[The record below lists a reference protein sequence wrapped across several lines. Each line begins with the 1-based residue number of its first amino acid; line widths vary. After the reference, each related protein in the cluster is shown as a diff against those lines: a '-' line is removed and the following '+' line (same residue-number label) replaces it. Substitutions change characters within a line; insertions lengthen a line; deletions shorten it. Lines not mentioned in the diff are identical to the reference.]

1 MFQKKI
7 VEKYLSKLDK
17 ELLEQKY
24 DLFCSIFKNEKKIE
38 NIRNS
43 KEEQYQEGFI
53 RDLFVFVLGYTI
65 KPEENYNILTEL
77 KNEVANKSNSKKSDG
92 AICEENNENKIRA
105 VIELKGTDTTD
116 LDKVAFQAF
125 SYKNFHNECNY
136 VIVSNFERLR
146 IYVETQIEFE
156 EFILFTLSFER
167 FCILYLLLELNQL
180 KADVPLKL
188 KHETLSEE
196 KQITD
201 NFYADYSTFKR
212 LLFEDLCENNLQSE
226 ECHADSENRH
236 AELVSASGDDGKIN
250 KLLLFKKTQK
260 LLDRILFILFCED
273 RNLLP
278 PNSVLGIIK
287 RWEAARENF
296 LEVPLYNLFK
306 QYFNW
311 IDKGFENPNDK
322 NGSIFAYN
330 GGLFKTDE
338 VLDNIKVGDDVL
350 YIHSKRLADYD
361 FESQISVD
369 ILGRIF
375 ENSLTEIEE
384 VQKEIEA
391 EIPNRVRD
399 DSLPVRDDSHA
410 QSKTTRHAEL
420 DSASKTTNIGKRK
433 KDGVFYTPEYI
444 TKYIVENT
452 IGKLCEEKREE
463 LKINDE
469 EFTPEKSVKTGDDK
483 KTVAA
488 KQKITA
494 ELDKRLETY
503 RAWLLDLKILDPA
516 CGSGAFL
523 NAALQQLKIEHTLID
538 YYWSNIHAGELNFT
552 EIENTILENNL
563 YGVDINEESVEI
575 AKLSLWLHTAKKNRK
590 LTTLNGKI
598 KCGNS
603 LIDDPSVAGE
613 KAFKWEEE
621 FPEVFGGNSR
631 DKGLKSL
638 VQSTLSTVN
647 DIEKGDVIYHV
658 TTATHNS
665 RYSEKALFF
674 NDGAIGKPVNLDFDE
689 EIFVMQTIAKII
701 AENKYKVLA
710 YNFCKD
716 HLHFL
721 VACKKEELPE
731 IMQKIKGITSLERNR
746 KFNPTDRQL
755 WQQKYF
761 EKVVY
766 NDEYLE
772 NTIHYILNNRK
783 KHGLKEFTDDDG
795 GNSRGKGQT
804 DGGNSRDKG
813 LKSLEK
819 GENKHGFDVIIGNP
833 PYVNMVNIL
842 NDNERKFYQEHY
854 KTVKNK
860 SDLYSIF
867 TEKAHLLLKKNGL
880 FGFIF
885 SNSWMGTDSF
895 TAFREFLAKDVTV
908 TGLTELPEKVFKD
921 ATVKT
926 CICFYTNNK
935 PTENNVINI
944 DKCENARFSSK
955 GFVLPYK
962 QILENDKYNFSFEK
976 TIVLNKIKTIPLKD
990 IVSFSLGIKTS
1001 DDKRFIFNE
1010 KKDDDCYLFLRGRNI
1025 QRWGKPTNN
1034 EYLWYRP
1041 DLITQ
1046 KPGGRPRVFENFTVD
1061 KKIVIQDIAQE
1072 IIATIDESKYLC
1084 NDTVN
1089 IIFDINKSFD
1099 IKFLLGILN
1108 SKLINSW
1115 FKKTYPEGLH
1125 IKINQLET
1133 IPIPEIPLEAQQ
1145 PFITLADK
1153 MLALNESFQKKSGN
1167 FIKVVKQTFALE
1179 KISTKLETFY
1189 NLDFDGF
1196 MKELKQK
1203 VTPKTKLEWLE
1214 VFEETKKSLQEIQTQ
1229 IAATDKEINALVYQL
1244 YGLTEEEIKIVE
1256 GR

>member
-1 MFQKKI
+1 MFQKSI
-7 VEKYLSKLDK
+7 IEKYLSKLDAN
-17 ELLEQKY
+17 LLHEKY
-24 DLFCSIFKNEKKIE
+24 ELFCANYKNETKIA
-38 NIRNS
+38 NIRAV

-53 RDLFVFVLGYTI
+53 RDVFCSVLNYTI
-65 KPEENYNILTEL
+65 KPEPDYNILTEL
-77 KNEVANKSNSKKSDG
+77 KNETKNKNNARKSDG
-92 AICEENNENKIRA
+92 AICEENNESRVRA

-116 LDKVAFQAF
+116 LDTVARQAF
-125 SYKNFHNECNY
+125 DYKSHHENCNY
-136 VIVSNFERLR
+136 AIVCNFERLR
-146 IYVETQIEFE
+146 LYVETQIEFI
-156 EFILFTLSFER
+156 EFNLFTLTFED

-180 KADVPLKL
+180 KNDIPLKI

-212 LLFEDLCENNLQSE
+212 LLFEDLCENNPES
-226 ECHADSENRH
+226 D
-236 AELVSASGDDGKIN
+236 

-278 PNSVLGIIK
+278 ANSVLGIIK

-350 YIHSKRLADYD
+350 FIHTKRLADYD

-391 EIPNRVRD
+391 E
-399 DSLPVRDDSHA
+399 
-410 QSKTTRHAEL
+410 KTGE
-420 DSASKTTNIGKRK
+420 KVENNNVGKRK

-494 ELDKRLETY
+494 ELDERLENY
-503 RAWLLDLKILDPA
+503 RKWLLDLKILDPA

-721 VACKKEELPE
+721 VACKKEELPK

-795 GNSRGKGQT
+795 GNSRDKGQI
-804 DGGNSRDKG
+804 DNGKG
-813 LKSLEK
+813 LKSLGK
-819 GENKHGFDVIIGNP
+819 GENKHGFDVVIGNP

-842 NDNERKFYQEHY
+842 NENERKFYQEHY

-944 DKCENARFSSK
+944 EKCENARFSSK

-1061 KKIVIQDIAQE
+1061 KKIVIQDMAVRIN
-1072 IIATIDESKYLC
+1072 ATIDKEKFLC
-1084 NDTVN
+1084 NDKVN
-1089 IIFDINKSFD
+1089 IIYA
-1099 IKFLLGILN
+1099 IKNEYSMEYILSLLN
-1108 SKLINSW
+1108 SKLINKW
-1115 FKKTYPEGLH
+1115 FKKLYSSGLE

-1133 IPIPEIPLEAQQ
+1133 IPIPEISLEAQQ
-1145 PFITLADK
+1145 PFIALADK
-1153 MLALNESFQKKSGN
+1153 MLTLNESLQKKSTN
-1167 FIKVVKQTFALE
+1167 FLKVVKQTFALE

-1203 VTPKTKLEWLE
+1203 LTPKTKLEWLE
-1214 VFEETKKSLQEIQTQ
+1214 VFEETKKSLQEIQSQ
-1229 IAATDKEINALVYQL
+1229 IAATDKEINALVYKL
-1244 YGLTEEEIKIVE
+1244 YDLTEEEIKIVE

>member
-1 MFQKKI
+1 MFQKSI
-7 VEKYLSKLDK
+7 IEKYLSKLDAN
-17 ELLEQKY
+17 LLHEKY
-24 DLFCSIFKNEKKIE
+24 EKYCANYKNETKIA
-38 NIRNS
+38 NIRAV

-53 RDLFVFVLGYTI
+53 RDVFCSVLNYTI
-65 KPEENYNILTEL
+65 KPEPDYNILTEL
-77 KNEVANKSNSKKSDG
+77 KNETKNKNNARKSDG
-92 AICEENNENKIRA
+92 AICEENNESRVRA

-116 LDKVAFQAF
+116 LDTVARQAF
-125 SYKNFHNECNY
+125 DYKSHHENCNY
-136 VIVSNFERLR
+136 AIVCNFERLR
-146 IYVETQIEFE
+146 LYVETQIEFI
-156 EFILFTLSFER
+156 EFNLFTLTFED

-180 KADVPLKL
+180 KNDIPLKL

-212 LLFEDLCENNLQSE
+212 SLFEDMIEKNPQT
-226 ECHADSENRH
+226 DK
-236 AELVSASGDDGKIN
+236 LV
-250 KLLLFKKTQK
+250 LFKKTQK
-260 LLDRILFILFCED
+260 ILDRILFVLFCED
-273 RNLLP
+273 RGLLP
-278 PNSVLGIIK
+278 ANSVMGIIGDYQK
-287 RWEAARENF
+287 LKEMGYGQ
-296 LEVPLYNLFK
+296 PLYSVFK
-306 QYFNW
+306 TYFDR
-311 IDKGFENPNDK
+311 IDKGYKSESDSSK
-322 NGSIFAYN
+322 NIFAYN
-330 GGLFKTDE
+330 GGLFKPDE
-338 VLDNIKVGDDVL
+338 TLDNLTVGDDVL
-350 YIHSKRLADYD
+350 FIHSKRLADYD

-391 EIPNRVRD
+391 EKSGEKVEIN
-399 DSLPVRDDSHA
+399 
-410 QSKTTRHAEL
+410 
-420 DSASKTTNIGKRK
+420 NIGKRK

-452 IGKLCEEKREE
+452 IGKLCEQQRTK
-463 LKINDE
+463 LNISDE
-469 EFTPEKSVKTGDDK
+469 E
-483 KTVAA
+483 VAKA
-488 KQKITA
+488 QTKKQKDTLNA
-494 ELDKRLETY
+494 ALHEYQK
-503 RAWLLDLKILDPA
+503 WLFSLKILDPA

-523 NAALQQLKIEHTLID
+523 TAALTQLKTEHRRVFDFL
-538 YYWSNIHAGELNFT
+538 HAINNDSMMFEEYSDNS
-552 EIENTILENNL
+552 ILENNL

-575 AKLSLWLHTAKKNRK
+575 TKLSLWLHTAQKDRK
-590 LTTLNGKI
+590 LTTLNNKI

-603 LIDDPSVAGE
+603 LIDDSAIAGE
-613 KAFKWEEE
+613 KAFNWEKE

-665 RYSEKALFF
+665 RYSEKDLFF

-721 VACKKEELPE
+721 VACKKEELPK

-795 GNSRGKGQT
+795 GNIRGKGQT
-804 DGGNSRDKG
+804 DNGNG
-813 LKSLEK
+813 LKSLGK
-819 GENKHGFDVIIGNP
+819 GGFDVIIGNP

-842 NDNERKFYQEHY
+842 NEKERKFYQEHY

-944 DKCENARFSSK
+944 EKCENARFSSK

-1061 KKIVIQDIAQE
+1061 KKIVIQDMAVQIN
-1072 IIATIDESKYLC
+1072 ATIDKEKFLC
-1084 NDTVN
+1084 NDKVN
-1089 IIFDINKSFD
+1089 IIYA
-1099 IKFLLGILN
+1099 IKNEYSMEYILSLLN
-1108 SKLINSW
+1108 SKLINKW
-1115 FKKTYPEGLH
+1115 FKKLYSSGLE

-1133 IPIPEIPLEAQQ
+1133 IPIPEISLEAQQ
-1145 PFITLADK
+1145 PFIALADK
-1153 MLALNESFQKKSGN
+1153 MLSLNETLQKKSTN
-1167 FIKVVKQTFALE
+1167 FLKVVKQTFALE

-1214 VFEETKKSLQEIQTQ
+1214 VFEETKKSLQNIQTQ
-1229 IAATDKEINALVYQL
+1229 IAATDKEINALVYKL
-1244 YGLTEEEIKIVE
+1244 YDLTEEEIKIVE
-1256 GR
+1256 ER

>member
-1 MFQKKI
+1 MLKLQIQAEITMFQKSI
-7 VEKYLSKLDK
+7 IEKYLSKLDAN
-17 ELLEQKY
+17 LLHEKY
-24 DLFCSIFKNEKKIE
+24 EKYCANYKNETKIA
-38 NIRNS
+38 NIRAV

-53 RDLFVFVLGYTI
+53 RDVFCSVLNYTI
-65 KPEENYNILTEL
+65 KPEPDYNILTEL
-77 KNEVANKSNSKKSDG
+77 KNETKNKNNARKSDG
-92 AICEENNENKIRA
+92 AICEENNESRVRA

-116 LDKVAFQAF
+116 LDTVARQAF
-125 SYKNFHNECNY
+125 DYKSHHENCNY
-136 VIVSNFERLR
+136 AIVCNFERLR
-146 IYVETQIEFE
+146 LYVETQIEFI
-156 EFILFTLSFER
+156 EFNLFTLTFED

-180 KADVPLKL
+180 KNDIPLKL

-212 LLFEDLCENNLQSE
+212 SLFEDMIEKNPQT
-226 ECHADSENRH
+226 DK
-236 AELVSASGDDGKIN
+236 LV
-250 KLLLFKKTQK
+250 LFKKTQK
-260 LLDRILFILFCED
+260 ILDRILFVLFCED
-273 RNLLP
+273 RGLLP
-278 PNSVLGIIK
+278 ANSVMGIIGDYQK
-287 RWEAARENF
+287 LKEMGYGQ
-296 LEVPLYNLFK
+296 PLYSVFK
-306 QYFNW
+306 TYFDR
-311 IDKGFENPNDK
+311 IDKGYKSESDSTK
-322 NGSIFAYN
+322 NIFAYN
-330 GGLFKTDE
+330 GGLFKPDE
-338 VLDNIKVGDDVL
+338 TLDNLTVGDDVL
-350 YIHSKRLADYD
+350 FIHSKRLADYD

-391 EIPNRVRD
+391 EKSGEKVEIN
-399 DSLPVRDDSHA
+399 
-410 QSKTTRHAEL
+410 
-420 DSASKTTNIGKRK
+420 NIGKRK

-452 IGKLCEEKREE
+452 IGKLCEQMRTK
-463 LKINDE
+463 LNISDE
-469 EFTPEKSVKTGDDK
+469 E
-483 KTVAA
+483 VAKA
-488 KQKITA
+488 QTKKQKDTLNA
-494 ELDKRLETY
+494 ALHEYQK
-503 RAWLLDLKILDPA
+503 WLFSLKILDPA

-523 NAALQQLKIEHTLID
+523 TAALTQLKAEHRRVFDFL
-538 YYWSNIHAGELNFT
+538 HAINNDSMMFEEYSDNS
-552 EIENTILENNL
+552 ILENNL

-575 AKLSLWLHTAKKNRK
+575 TKLSLWLHTAQKDRK
-590 LTTLNGKI
+590 LTTLNNKI

-621 FPEVFGGNSR
+621 FPEVF
-631 DKGLKSL
+631 
-638 VQSTLSTVN
+638 
-647 DIEKGDVIYHV
+647 EKG
-658 TTATHNS
+658 
-665 RYSEKALFF
+665 
-674 NDGAIGKPVNLDFDE
+674 
-689 EIFVMQTIAKII
+689 
-701 AENKYKVLA
+701 
-710 YNFCKD
+710 
-716 HLHFL
+716 
-721 VACKKEELPE
+721 
-731 IMQKIKGITSLERNR
+731 
-746 KFNPTDRQL
+746 
-755 WQQKYF
+755 
-761 EKVVY
+761 
-766 NDEYLE
+766 
-772 NTIHYILNNRK
+772 
-783 KHGLKEFTDDDG
+783 
-795 GNSRGKGQT
+795 
-804 DGGNSRDKG
+804 
-813 LKSLEK
+813 
-819 GENKHGFDVIIGNP
+819 GFDVVIGNP

-842 NDNERKFYQEHY
+842 NENERKFYQEHY

-867 TEKAHLLLKKNGL
+867 TERAHLLLKKNGL

-944 DKCENARFSSK
+944 EKCENARFSSK

-1061 KKIVIQDIAQE
+1061 KKIVIQDMAVRIN
-1072 IIATIDESKYLC
+1072 ATIDKEKFLC
-1084 NDTVN
+1084 NDKVN
-1089 IIFDINKSFD
+1089 IIYA
-1099 IKFLLGILN
+1099 IKNEYSMEYILSLLN
-1108 SKLINSW
+1108 SKLINKW
-1115 FKKTYPEGLH
+1115 FKKLYSSGLE

-1133 IPIPEIPLEAQQ
+1133 IPIPEISLEAQQ

-1153 MLALNESFQKKSGN
+1153 MLTLNETLQKKSTN
-1167 FIKVVKQTFALE
+1167 FLKVVKQTFALE

-1214 VFEETKKSLQEIQTQ
+1214 VFEETKKSLQEIQSQ
-1229 IAATDKEINALVYQL
+1229 IAATDKEINALVYKL
-1244 YGLTEEEIKIVE
+1244 YDLTDEEIKIVE

>member
-1 MFQKKI
+1 MFQKSI
-7 VEKYLSKLDK
+7 IEKYLSKLDAN
-17 ELLEQKY
+17 LLHEKY
-24 DLFCSIFKNEKKIE
+24 EKYCANYKNETKIA
-38 NIRNS
+38 NIRAV

-53 RDLFVFVLGYTI
+53 RDVFCSVLNYTI
-65 KPEENYNILTEL
+65 KPEPDYNILTEL
-77 KNEVANKSNSKKSDG
+77 KNETKNKNNARKSDG
-92 AICEENNENKIRA
+92 AICEENNESRVRA

-116 LDKVAFQAF
+116 LDTVARQAF
-125 SYKNFHNECNY
+125 DYKSHHENCNY
-136 VIVSNFERLR
+136 AIVCNFERLR
-146 IYVETQIEFE
+146 LYVETQIEFI
-156 EFILFTLSFER
+156 EFNLFTLTFED

-180 KADVPLKL
+180 KNDIPLKL

-212 LLFEDLCENNLQSE
+212 FLFEDLCENNPES
-226 ECHADSENRH
+226 D
-236 AELVSASGDDGKIN
+236 

-278 PNSVLGIIK
+278 ANSVLGIIK

-350 YIHSKRLADYD
+350 FIHTKRLADYD

-391 EIPNRVRD
+391 E
-399 DSLPVRDDSHA
+399 
-410 QSKTTRHAEL
+410 KTGE
-420 DSASKTTNIGKRK
+420 KVENNNVGKRK

-494 ELDKRLETY
+494 ELDERLENY
-503 RAWLLDLKILDPA
+503 RKWLLDLKILDPA

-603 LIDDPSVAGE
+603 LIDDPTVAGE
-613 KAFKWEEE
+613 KAFKWEKE

-721 VACKKEELPE
+721 VACKKEELPK

-795 GNSRGKGQT
+795 GNSRGKG
-804 DGGNSRDKG
+804 
-813 LKSLEK
+813 LKSLGK
-819 GENKHGFDVIIGNP
+819 GGFDVIIGNP
-833 PYVNMVNIL
+833 PYVFDREKFTEVEKSFYETNYVSAKYQANLYILFIEKFQKLLNKNGLCGVIVPNSWLMVYSGEDLRKYLYENVSLMKIANLSGKSFSDANVETVILIDENKKPDENTECEIYKNDEGKTSFEFSHKLKQFDFGKNKGLEFTVFKTEENSILIDKIKTDSLDLDVVASVKAGLQAYEKGKGTPKQTEEDVKNRPYDYTYRFDDETYKYLDGSNVLRYGIIWSGLWLKYGNHLAAPRTFDLFSGEKIIIREITGKFPKCINATYSNEIYLYNRSNIAVIKRDDNYSLKYILTILNSSLMSFYFKKNTAKAERKLFPKIIL
-842 NDNERKFYQEHY
+842 NDLRLFPIK
-854 KTVKNK
+854 
-860 SDLYSIF
+860 
-867 TEKAHLLLKKNGL
+867 KA
-880 FGFIF
+880 
-885 SNSWMGTDSF
+885 T
-895 TAFREFLAKDVTV
+895 
-908 TGLTELPEKVFKD
+908 
-921 ATVKT
+921 
-926 CICFYTNNK
+926 
-935 PTENNVINI
+935 
-944 DKCENARFSSK
+944 
-955 GFVLPYK
+955 
-962 QILENDKYNFSFEK
+962 
-976 TIVLNKIKTIPLKD
+976 
-990 IVSFSLGIKTS
+990 
-1001 DDKRFIFNE
+1001 
-1010 KKDDDCYLFLRGRNI
+1010 
-1025 QRWGKPTNN
+1025 
-1034 EYLWYRP
+1034 
-1041 DLITQ
+1041 
-1046 KPGGRPRVFENFTVD
+1046 
-1061 KKIVIQDIAQE
+1061 
-1072 IIATIDESKYLC
+1072 
-1084 NDTVN
+1084 
-1089 IIFDINKSFD
+1089 
-1099 IKFLLGILN
+1099 
-1108 SKLINSW
+1108 
-1115 FKKTYPEGLH
+1115 
-1125 IKINQLET
+1125 
-1133 IPIPEIPLEAQQ
+1133 LEAQQ

-1153 MLALNESFQKKSGN
+1153 MLTLNETLQKKSTN
-1167 FIKVVKQTFALE
+1167 FLKVVKQTFALE

-1196 MKELKQK
+1196 LKELKQK

-1214 VFEETKKSLQEIQTQ
+1214 VFEETKKSLQEIQSQ
-1229 IAATDKEINALVYQL
+1229 IATTDKEINALVYKL
-1244 YGLTEEEIKIVE
+1244 YDLTDEEIKIVE

>member
-1 MFQKKI
+1 MGI
-7 VEKYLSKLDK
+7 IGD
-17 ELLEQKY
+17 
-24 DLFCSIFKNEKKIE
+24 
-38 NIRNS
+38 
-43 KEEQYQEGFI
+43 YQ
-53 RDLFVFVLGYTI
+53 
-65 KPEENYNILTEL
+65 
-77 KNEVANKSNSKKSDG
+77 
-92 AICEENNENKIRA
+92 
-105 VIELKGTDTTD
+105 
-116 LDKVAFQAF
+116 
-125 SYKNFHNECNY
+125 
-136 VIVSNFERLR
+136 
-146 IYVETQIEFE
+146 
-156 EFILFTLSFER
+156 
-167 FCILYLLLELNQL
+167 
-180 KADVPLKL
+180 KL
-188 KHETLSEE
+188 KEMGYG
-196 KQITD
+196 Q
-201 NFYADYSTFKR
+201 
-212 LLFEDLCENNLQSE
+212 
-226 ECHADSENRH
+226 
-236 AELVSASGDDGKIN
+236 
-250 KLLLFKKTQK
+250 
-260 LLDRILFILFCED
+260 
-273 RNLLP
+273 
-278 PNSVLGIIK
+278 
-287 RWEAARENF
+287 
-296 LEVPLYNLFK
+296 PLYSVFK
-306 QYFNW
+306 TYFDR
-311 IDKGFENPNDK
+311 IDKGYKSESDSTK
-322 NGSIFAYN
+322 NIFAYN
-330 GGLFKTDE
+330 GGLFKPDE
-338 VLDNIKVGDDVL
+338 TLDNLTVGDDVL
-350 YIHSKRLADYD
+350 FIHSKRLADYD

-391 EIPNRVRD
+391 EKSGEKVEIN
-399 DSLPVRDDSHA
+399 
-410 QSKTTRHAEL
+410 
-420 DSASKTTNIGKRK
+420 NIGKRK

-452 IGKLCEEKREE
+452 IGKLCEQQRTKLNINEE
-463 LKINDE
+463 E
-469 EFTPEKSVKTGDDK
+469 
-483 KTVAA
+483 VAKA
-488 KQKITA
+488 QTKKQKDTLNA
-494 ELDKRLETY
+494 ALHEYQK
-503 RAWLLDLKILDPA
+503 WLFSLKILDPA

-523 NAALQQLKIEHTLID
+523 TAALTQLKSEHRRVFDFL
-538 YYWSNIHAGELNFT
+538 HAINNDSMMFEEYSDNS
-552 EIENTILENNL
+552 ILENNL

-575 AKLSLWLHTAKKNRK
+575 TKLSLWLHTAQKDRK
-590 LTTLNGKI
+590 LTTLNNKI

-603 LIDDPSVAGE
+603 LIDDSAIAGE

-710 YNFCKD
+710 YNLCKD

-721 VACKKEELPE
+721 VACKKEELPK

-795 GNSRGKGQT
+795 GNIRGKGQT
-804 DGGNSRDKG
+804 DNGNG
-813 LKSLEK
+813 LKSLGK
-819 GENKHGFDVIIGNP
+819 GGFDVIIGNP

-842 NDNERKFYQEHY
+842 NEKERKFYQEHY

-944 DKCENARFSSK
+944 EKCENARFSSK

-1089 IIFDINKSFD
+1089 IIFDICSSVNK
-1099 IKFLLGILN
+1099 
-1108 SKLINSW
+1108 
-1115 FKKTYPEGLH
+1115 
-1125 IKINQLET
+1125 
-1133 IPIPEIPLEAQQ
+1133 
-1145 PFITLADK
+1145 
-1153 MLALNESFQKKSGN
+1153 
-1167 FIKVVKQTFALE
+1167 
-1179 KISTKLETFY
+1179 
-1189 NLDFDGF
+1189 
-1196 MKELKQK
+1196 
-1203 VTPKTKLEWLE
+1203 
-1214 VFEETKKSLQEIQTQ
+1214 
-1229 IAATDKEINALVYQL
+1229 
-1244 YGLTEEEIKIVE
+1244 
-1256 GR
+1256 

>member
-1 MFQKKI
+1 MFQKSI
-7 VEKYLSKLDK
+7 IEKYLSKLD
-17 ELLEQKY
+17 ENLLHEKY
-24 DLFCSIFKNEKKIE
+24 EKYCANYKNETKIA
-38 NIRNS
+38 NIRAV

-53 RDLFVFVLGYTI
+53 RDVFCSVLNYTI
-65 KPEENYNILTEL
+65 KPEPDYNILTEL
-77 KNEVANKSNSKKSDG
+77 KNETKNKNNARKSDG
-92 AICEENNENKIRA
+92 AICEENNESRVRA

-116 LDKVAFQAF
+116 LDTVARQAF
-125 SYKNFHNECNY
+125 DYKSHHENCNY
-136 VIVSNFERLR
+136 AIVCNFERLR
-146 IYVETQIEFE
+146 LYVETQIEFI
-156 EFILFTLSFER
+156 EFNLFTLTFED

-180 KADVPLKL
+180 KNDIPLKL

-212 LLFEDLCENNLQSE
+212 SLFEDMIEKNPQT
-226 ECHADSENRH
+226 DK
-236 AELVSASGDDGKIN
+236 LV
-250 KLLLFKKTQK
+250 LFKKTQK

-278 PNSVLGIIK
+278 ANSVLGIIK

-350 YIHSKRLADYD
+350 FIHTKRLADYD

-391 EIPNRVRD
+391 E
-399 DSLPVRDDSHA
+399 
-410 QSKTTRHAEL
+410 KTGE
-420 DSASKTTNIGKRK
+420 KVENNNVGKRK

-452 IGKLCEEKREE
+452 IGKLCQEKRNEF
-463 LKINDE
+463 KINDE

-483 KTVAA
+483 KTVSA

-603 LIDDPSVAGE
+603 LIDDPAVAGE

-621 FPEVFGGNSR
+621 FPEVFA
-631 DKGLKSL
+631 KG
-638 VQSTLSTVN
+638 
-647 DIEKGDVIYHV
+647 
-658 TTATHNS
+658 
-665 RYSEKALFF
+665 
-674 NDGAIGKPVNLDFDE
+674 
-689 EIFVMQTIAKII
+689 
-701 AENKYKVLA
+701 
-710 YNFCKD
+710 
-716 HLHFL
+716 
-721 VACKKEELPE
+721 
-731 IMQKIKGITSLERNR
+731 
-746 KFNPTDRQL
+746 
-755 WQQKYF
+755 
-761 EKVVY
+761 
-766 NDEYLE
+766 
-772 NTIHYILNNRK
+772 
-783 KHGLKEFTDDDG
+783 
-795 GNSRGKGQT
+795 
-804 DGGNSRDKG
+804 
-813 LKSLEK
+813 
-819 GENKHGFDVIIGNP
+819 GFDVVIGNP
-833 PYVNMVNIL
+833 PYVRVQQLDYATIDSLKKTYKTALKRIDISLCFIEKSRNLIKNNGLVSFITSNQFLTTEYGQAMRNFLLSEFFLTECVDFGDLPIFKDAMTYVSIFKFTKEKQDSFGYKKIKDIQIAKTGHYSVFKKIELSQLNDSNWNLESSDLIKIHNKIESVSLKIDEIGNAWYGIVTGADSIFIFDKETYQKTNIEKEIFLPLMRAQNCSKNFCSDAEKFVLYPYKIENNNTVLINEAELSSKYPNAYNYLLEHKDELEARKDSRSTFKGRADWYCLTRFGQLEIFRKNKILTPGEVKEHKFCINNSCAGYSGARVFAIVIDDENFDLKYVLCLLNSDLMKSYLQSFSSLKAGGYYSYSSNIL
-842 NDNERKFYQEHY
+842 NR
-854 KTVKNK
+854 TPIKNI
-860 SDLYSIF
+860 S
-867 TEKAHLLLKKNGL
+867 
-880 FGFIF
+880 
-885 SNSWMGTDSF
+885 
-895 TAFREFLAKDVTV
+895 
-908 TGLTELPEKVFKD
+908 
-921 ATVKT
+921 
-926 CICFYTNNK
+926 
-935 PTENNVINI
+935 
-944 DKCENARFSSK
+944 
-955 GFVLPYK
+955 
-962 QILENDKYNFSFEK
+962 
-976 TIVLNKIKTIPLKD
+976 
-990 IVSFSLGIKTS
+990 
-1001 DDKRFIFNE
+1001 
-1010 KKDDDCYLFLRGRNI
+1010 
-1025 QRWGKPTNN
+1025 
-1034 EYLWYRP
+1034 
-1041 DLITQ
+1041 
-1046 KPGGRPRVFENFTVD
+1046 
-1061 KKIVIQDIAQE
+1061 
-1072 IIATIDESKYLC
+1072 
-1084 NDTVN
+1084 
-1089 IIFDINKSFD
+1089 
-1099 IKFLLGILN
+1099 
-1108 SKLINSW
+1108 
-1115 FKKTYPEGLH
+1115 
-1125 IKINQLET
+1125 
-1133 IPIPEIPLEAQQ
+1133 LEAQQ
-1145 PFITLADK
+1145 PFITFADK
-1153 MLALNESFQKKSGN
+1153 MLTLNETLQKKSTN
-1167 FIKVVKQTFALE
+1167 FLKVVKQTFALE

-1214 VFEETKKSLQEIQTQ
+1214 VFEETKKSLQEIQSQ
-1229 IAATDKEINALVYQL
+1229 IAATDKEINALVYKL

>member
-53 RDLFVFVLGYTI
+53 RDLFVSVLGYTI

-156 EFILFTLSFER
+156 EFNLFALSFER

-180 KADVPLKL
+180 KADIPLRL

-236 AELVSASGDDGKIN
+236 AELISASGDDGKIN

-278 PNSVLGIIK
+278 ANSVLGIIK

-350 YIHSKRLADYD
+350 FIHTKRLADYD

-391 EIPNRVRD
+391 E
-399 DSLPVRDDSHA
+399 
-410 QSKTTRHAEL
+410 KTGE
-420 DSASKTTNIGKRK
+420 KVENNNVGKRK

-469 EFTPEKSVKTGDDK
+469 EFSPEKSVKTGDDK

-494 ELDKRLETY
+494 ELDERLENY
-503 RAWLLDLKILDPA
+503 RKWLLDLKILDPA

-603 LIDDPSVAGE
+603 LIDDSAIAGE
-613 KAFKWEEE
+613 KAFNWEKE
-621 FPEVFGGNSR
+621 FPEVF
-631 DKGLKSL
+631 
-638 VQSTLSTVN
+638 
-647 DIEKGDVIYHV
+647 EKG
-658 TTATHNS
+658 
-665 RYSEKALFF
+665 
-674 NDGAIGKPVNLDFDE
+674 
-689 EIFVMQTIAKII
+689 
-701 AENKYKVLA
+701 
-710 YNFCKD
+710 
-716 HLHFL
+716 
-721 VACKKEELPE
+721 
-731 IMQKIKGITSLERNR
+731 
-746 KFNPTDRQL
+746 
-755 WQQKYF
+755 
-761 EKVVY
+761 
-766 NDEYLE
+766 
-772 NTIHYILNNRK
+772 
-783 KHGLKEFTDDDG
+783 
-795 GNSRGKGQT
+795 
-804 DGGNSRDKG
+804 
-813 LKSLEK
+813 
-819 GENKHGFDVIIGNP
+819 GFDVVIGNP
-833 PYVNMVNIL
+833 PYVPTEFISDCDKNFYEKTYKSAYGRINIYPIFYEKGIELLKENGLLGFITPYTILKNQYYIEARKFIL
-842 NDNERKFYQEHY
+842 NETKI
-854 KTVKNK
+854 KTLVDFAN
-860 SDLYSIF
+860 IQV
-867 TEKAHLLLKKNGL
+867 
-880 FGFIF
+880 
-885 SNSWMGTDSF
+885 
-895 TAFREFLAKDVTV
+895 FR
-908 TGLTELPEKVFKD
+908 D
-921 ATVKT
+921 ATVDSIVFIMEKGKSENNSFKYINKIEDFSGRKFNEIEINQNDILNVPDYSFSNLGNSFNFEKLYEDIIEVKNIVDFKQGIIT
-926 CICFYTNNK
+926 GSNKKFLTKESSEKCKKVLSGSDFNRYKLSWSGDYVIYDEQELHRPRKPEIFEKDEKILLRQTGSFPICMIDTNSFYTLDTVHNGSL
-935 PTENNVINI
+935 INA
-944 DKCENARFSSK
+944 NFN
-955 GFVLPYK
+955 L
-962 QILENDKYNFSFEK
+962 KY
-976 TIVLNKIKTIPLKD
+976 IMCLLNSNL
-990 IVSFSLGIKTS
+990 L
-1001 DDKRFIFNE
+1001 RFIYESSINE
-1010 KKDDDCYLFLRGRNI
+1010 TGKVFAQVKIIYIDPLPIKNI
-1025 QRWGKPTNN
+1025 
-1034 EYLWYRP
+1034 
-1041 DLITQ
+1041 
-1046 KPGGRPRVFENFTVD
+1046 
-1061 KKIVIQDIAQE
+1061 
-1072 IIATIDESKYLC
+1072 S
-1084 NDTVN
+1084 
-1089 IIFDINKSFD
+1089 
-1099 IKFLLGILN
+1099 
-1108 SKLINSW
+1108 
-1115 FKKTYPEGLH
+1115 
-1125 IKINQLET
+1125 
-1133 IPIPEIPLEAQQ
+1133 LEAQQ
-1145 PFITLADK
+1145 PFIALADK
-1153 MLALNESFQKKSGN
+1153 MLSLNENFQKKSGN

-1179 KISTKLETFY
+1179 KVSAKMESFY
-1189 NLDFDGF
+1189 ELDFDGF
-1196 MKELKQK
+1196 VKELKQK
-1203 VTPKTKLEWLE
+1203 ITPKLKLEWLE
-1214 VFEETKKSLQEIQTQ
+1214 VFEDTKKSLQEIQSQ
-1229 IAATDKEINALVYQL
+1229 IAATDKEINALVYKL
-1244 YGLTEEEIKIVE
+1244 YDLTEEEIKIVE

>member
-53 RDLFVFVLGYTI
+53 RDLFVSVLGYTI

-156 EFILFTLSFER
+156 EFNLFTLSFER

-180 KADVPLKL
+180 KADIPLKL

-226 ECHADSENRH
+226 ECHA
-236 AELVSASGDDGKIN
+236 ELVSASDDEIPNQVRNDDGKIN

-278 PNSVLGIIK
+278 PNSIAGIISDYQK
-287 RWEAARENF
+287 LKEMGYGQ
-296 LEVPLYNLFK
+296 PLYNVFK
-306 QYFNW
+306 TYFDR
-311 IDKGFENPNDK
+311 IDKGYK
-322 NGSIFAYN
+322 NESDSSKDVFAYN

-338 VLDNIKVGDDVL
+338 VLDSIKVGDHVL

-391 EIPNRVRD
+391 E
-399 DSLPVRDDSHA
+399 
-410 QSKTTRHAEL
+410 KTGAKVE
-420 DSASKTTNIGKRK
+420 NNNVGKRK

-452 IGKLCEEKREE
+452 IGKLCEDKRNE
-463 LKINDE
+463 LNINDRE
-469 EFTPEKSVKTGDDK
+469 YNFQNKYTKSKAT
-483 KTVAA
+483 
-488 KQKITA
+488 
-494 ELDKRLETY
+494 ELEQRLEQY

-523 NAALQQLKIEHTLID
+523 NAALHQLKVEHTLVD
-538 YYWSNIHAGELNFT
+538 YYWSTIRNGELNFT

-603 LIDDPSVAGE
+603 LIDDPTVADE

-621 FPEVFGGNSR
+621 FPEVFA
-631 DKGLKSL
+631 KG
-638 VQSTLSTVN
+638 
-647 DIEKGDVIYHV
+647 
-658 TTATHNS
+658 
-665 RYSEKALFF
+665 
-674 NDGAIGKPVNLDFDE
+674 
-689 EIFVMQTIAKII
+689 
-701 AENKYKVLA
+701 
-710 YNFCKD
+710 
-716 HLHFL
+716 
-721 VACKKEELPE
+721 
-731 IMQKIKGITSLERNR
+731 
-746 KFNPTDRQL
+746 
-755 WQQKYF
+755 
-761 EKVVY
+761 
-766 NDEYLE
+766 
-772 NTIHYILNNRK
+772 
-783 KHGLKEFTDDDG
+783 
-795 GNSRGKGQT
+795 
-804 DGGNSRDKG
+804 
-813 LKSLEK
+813 
-819 GENKHGFDVIIGNP
+819 GFDVVIGNP
-833 PYVNMVNIL
+833 PYVFDREKFTEEEKSFYETNYVSAKYQANLYILFIEKFQKLLNKNGLCGVIVPNSWLMVYSGEDLRKYLYENVSLMKIANLSGKSFSDANVETVILIDENKKPDENTECEIYKNDEGKTSFEFSHKLKQFDFGKNKGLEFTVFKTEENSILIDKIKTDSLDLDVVASVKAGLQAYEKGKGTPKQTEEDVKNRPYDYTYRFDDETYKYLDGSNVLRYGIIWSGLWLKYGNHLAAPRSFDLFSGEKIIIREITGKFPKCINATYSNEIYLYNRSNIAVIKRDDNYSLKYILTILNSSLMSFYFKKNTAKAERKLFPKIIL
-842 NDNERKFYQEHY
+842 NDLRLFPIK
-854 KTVKNK
+854 
-860 SDLYSIF
+860 
-867 TEKAHLLLKKNGL
+867 KAK
-880 FGFIF
+880 
-885 SNSWMGTDSF
+885 
-895 TAFREFLAKDVTV
+895 
-908 TGLTELPEKVFKD
+908 
-921 ATVKT
+921 
-926 CICFYTNNK
+926 
-935 PTENNVINI
+935 
-944 DKCENARFSSK
+944 
-955 GFVLPYK
+955 
-962 QILENDKYNFSFEK
+962 
-976 TIVLNKIKTIPLKD
+976 
-990 IVSFSLGIKTS
+990 
-1001 DDKRFIFNE
+1001 
-1010 KKDDDCYLFLRGRNI
+1010 
-1025 QRWGKPTNN
+1025 
-1034 EYLWYRP
+1034 
-1041 DLITQ
+1041 
-1046 KPGGRPRVFENFTVD
+1046 
-1061 KKIVIQDIAQE
+1061 
-1072 IIATIDESKYLC
+1072 
-1084 NDTVN
+1084 
-1089 IIFDINKSFD
+1089 
-1099 IKFLLGILN
+1099 
-1108 SKLINSW
+1108 
-1115 FKKTYPEGLH
+1115 
-1125 IKINQLET
+1125 
-1133 IPIPEIPLEAQQ
+1133 LEAQQ
-1145 PFITLADK
+1145 PFINLADR
-1153 MLALNESFQKKSGN
+1153 MLTLNETLQKKSTN
-1167 FIKVVKQTFALE
+1167 FLKVVKQTFALE
-1179 KISTKLETFY
+1179 KVSAKMESFY
-1189 NLDFDGF
+1189 ELDFDGF
-1196 MKELKQK
+1196 VKELKQK
-1203 VTPKTKLEWLE
+1203 ITPKLKLEWLE
-1214 VFEETKKSLQEIQTQ
+1214 VFEETKKELQDLKQQ
-1229 IAATDKEINALVYQL
+1229 IDSTDKEINRLVYKL

>member
-1 MFQKKI
+1 MFQKNI

-53 RDLFVFVLGYTI
+53 RDLFVSVLGYTI

-156 EFILFTLSFER
+156 EFNLFTLSFER

-180 KADVPLKL
+180 KADIPLKL

-226 ECHADSENRH
+226 ECHA
-236 AELVSASGDDGKIN
+236 ELVSASDDEIPNQVRNDDGKIN

-278 PNSVLGIIK
+278 PNSIAGIISDYQK
-287 RWEAARENF
+287 LKEMGYGQ
-296 LEVPLYNLFK
+296 PLYNVFK
-306 QYFNW
+306 TYFDR
-311 IDKGFENPNDK
+311 IDKGYK
-322 NGSIFAYN
+322 NESDSSKDVFAYN

-452 IGKLCEEKREE
+452 IGKLCEDKRNE
-463 LKINDE
+463 LNISDE
-469 EFTPEKSVKTGDDK
+469 E
-483 KTVAA
+483 VAKA
-488 KQKITA
+488 QTKKQKDTLNVA
-494 ELDKRLETY
+494 LHEYQK
-503 RAWLLDLKILDPA
+503 WLFSLKILDPA

-523 NAALQQLKIEHTLID
+523 TAALTQLKTEHRRVFDFL
-538 YYWSNIHAGELNFT
+538 HAINNDSMMFEEYSDNS
-552 EIENTILENNL
+552 ILENNL

-603 LIDDPSVAGE
+603 LIDDPTVAGE

-621 FPEVFGGNSR
+621 FPEVFA
-631 DKGLKSL
+631 KG
-638 VQSTLSTVN
+638 
-647 DIEKGDVIYHV
+647 
-658 TTATHNS
+658 
-665 RYSEKALFF
+665 
-674 NDGAIGKPVNLDFDE
+674 
-689 EIFVMQTIAKII
+689 
-701 AENKYKVLA
+701 
-710 YNFCKD
+710 
-716 HLHFL
+716 
-721 VACKKEELPE
+721 
-731 IMQKIKGITSLERNR
+731 
-746 KFNPTDRQL
+746 
-755 WQQKYF
+755 
-761 EKVVY
+761 
-766 NDEYLE
+766 
-772 NTIHYILNNRK
+772 
-783 KHGLKEFTDDDG
+783 
-795 GNSRGKGQT
+795 
-804 DGGNSRDKG
+804 
-813 LKSLEK
+813 
-819 GENKHGFDVIIGNP
+819 GFDVVIGNP
-833 PYVNMVNIL
+833 PYVRVQQLDYATIDLLKKTYKTALKRIDISLCFIEKSRNLIKNNGLVSFITSNQFLTTEYGQAMRNFLLSEFFLTECVDFGDLPIFKDAMTYVSIFKFTKEKQDSFGYKKIKDIQIAKTGHYSVFKKIELSQLNDSNWNLESSDLKKIHNKIESVSLKIDEIGNAWYGIVTGADSVFIFDKETYQKTNIEREIFLPLMRAQNCSKNFCSDAEKFVLYPYKIENNNTVLINEAELSSKYPNAYNYLLEHKDELEARKDSRSTFKGRADWYCLTRFGQLEIFRKNKILTPGEVKEHKFCINNSCAGYSGARVFAIVIDDENFDLKYVLCLLNSDLMKSYLQSFSSLKAGGYYSYSSNIL
-842 NDNERKFYQEHY
+842 NR
-854 KTVKNK
+854 TPIKNI
-860 SDLYSIF
+860 S
-867 TEKAHLLLKKNGL
+867 
-880 FGFIF
+880 
-885 SNSWMGTDSF
+885 
-895 TAFREFLAKDVTV
+895 
-908 TGLTELPEKVFKD
+908 
-921 ATVKT
+921 
-926 CICFYTNNK
+926 
-935 PTENNVINI
+935 
-944 DKCENARFSSK
+944 
-955 GFVLPYK
+955 
-962 QILENDKYNFSFEK
+962 
-976 TIVLNKIKTIPLKD
+976 
-990 IVSFSLGIKTS
+990 
-1001 DDKRFIFNE
+1001 
-1010 KKDDDCYLFLRGRNI
+1010 
-1025 QRWGKPTNN
+1025 
-1034 EYLWYRP
+1034 
-1041 DLITQ
+1041 
-1046 KPGGRPRVFENFTVD
+1046 
-1061 KKIVIQDIAQE
+1061 
-1072 IIATIDESKYLC
+1072 
-1084 NDTVN
+1084 
-1089 IIFDINKSFD
+1089 
-1099 IKFLLGILN
+1099 
-1108 SKLINSW
+1108 
-1115 FKKTYPEGLH
+1115 
-1125 IKINQLET
+1125 
-1133 IPIPEIPLEAQQ
+1133 LEAQQ
-1145 PFITLADK
+1145 SFIALADK
-1153 MLALNESFQKKSGN
+1153 MLSLNENFQKKSTN
-1167 FIKVVKQTFALE
+1167 FLKVVKQTFALE
-1179 KISTKLETFY
+1179 KVSAKMESFY
-1189 NLDFDGF
+1189 ELDFDGF
-1196 MKELKQK
+1196 LKELKQK

-1214 VFEETKKSLQEIQTQ
+1214 VFEETKKSLQEIQSQ
-1229 IAATDKEINALVYQL
+1229 IAATDKEINALVYKL
-1244 YGLTEEEIKIVE
+1244 YDLTDEEIKIVE

>member
-1 MFQKKI
+1 MFQKSI
-7 VEKYLSKLDK
+7 IEKYLSKLDAN
-17 ELLEQKY
+17 LLHEKY
-24 DLFCSIFKNEKKIE
+24 EKYCANYKNETKIA
-38 NIRNS
+38 NIRTV

-53 RDLFVFVLGYTI
+53 RDVFCSVLNYTI
-65 KPEENYNILTEL
+65 KPEPDYNILTEL
-77 KNEVANKSNSKKSDG
+77 KNETKNKNNARKSDG
-92 AICEENNENKIRA
+92 AICEENNESRVRA

-116 LDKVAFQAF
+116 LDTVARQAF
-125 SYKNFHNECNY
+125 DYKSHHENCNY
-136 VIVSNFERLR
+136 AIVCNFERLR
-146 IYVETQIEFE
+146 LYVETQIEFI
-156 EFILFTLSFER
+156 EFNLFTLTFED

-180 KADVPLKL
+180 KNDIPLKL

-212 LLFEDLCENNLQSE
+212 LLFEDLCENNPES
-226 ECHADSENRH
+226 D
-236 AELVSASGDDGKIN
+236 

-260 LLDRILFILFCED
+260 ILDRILFILFCED
-273 RNLLP
+273 RGLLP
-278 PNSVLGIIK
+278 ANSVMGIIGDYQK
-287 RWEAARENF
+287 LKEMGYGQ
-296 LEVPLYNLFK
+296 PLYSVFK
-306 QYFNW
+306 TYFDR
-311 IDKGFENPNDK
+311 IDKGYKSESDSTK
-322 NGSIFAYN
+322 NIFAYN
-330 GGLFKTDE
+330 GGLFKPDE
-338 VLDNIKVGDDVL
+338 TLDNLTVGDDVL
-350 YIHSKRLADYD
+350 FIHSKRLADYD

-391 EIPNRVRD
+391 EKSGEKVEIN
-399 DSLPVRDDSHA
+399 
-410 QSKTTRHAEL
+410 
-420 DSASKTTNIGKRK
+420 NIGKRK

-452 IGKLCEEKREE
+452 IGKLCEQQRTK
-463 LKINDE
+463 LNISDE
-469 EFTPEKSVKTGDDK
+469 E
-483 KTVAA
+483 VAKA
-488 KQKITA
+488 QTKKQKDTLNA
-494 ELDKRLETY
+494 ALHEYQK
-503 RAWLLDLKILDPA
+503 WLFSLKILDPA

-523 NAALQQLKIEHTLID
+523 TAALTQLKAEHRRVFDFL
-538 YYWSNIHAGELNFT
+538 HAINNDSMMFEEYSDNS
-552 EIENTILENNL
+552 ILENNL

-575 AKLSLWLHTAKKNRK
+575 TKLSLWLHTAQKDRK
-590 LTTLNGKI
+590 LTTLNNKI

-603 LIDDPSVAGE
+603 LIDDSAIAGE
-613 KAFKWEEE
+613 KAFNWEEE

-631 DKGLKSL
+631 GKGQTDNGKGLKSL
-638 VQSTLSTVN
+638 
-647 DIEKGDVIYHV
+647 
-658 TTATHNS
+658 
-665 RYSEKALFF
+665 
-674 NDGAIGKPVNLDFDE
+674 
-689 EIFVMQTIAKII
+689 
-701 AENKYKVLA
+701 
-710 YNFCKD
+710 
-716 HLHFL
+716 
-721 VACKKEELPE
+721 
-731 IMQKIKGITSLERNR
+731 
-746 KFNPTDRQL
+746 
-755 WQQKYF
+755 
-761 EKVVY
+761 
-766 NDEYLE
+766 
-772 NTIHYILNNRK
+772 
-783 KHGLKEFTDDDG
+783 
-795 GNSRGKGQT
+795 GKG
-804 DGGNSRDKG
+804 
-813 LKSLEK
+813 
-819 GENKHGFDVIIGNP
+819 GFDVIIGNP

-842 NDNERKFYQEHY
+842 NENERKFYQEHY

-944 DKCENARFSSK
+944 EKCENARFSSK

-1061 KKIVIQDIAQE
+1061 KKIVIQDMAVQIN
-1072 IIATIDESKYLC
+1072 ATIDKEKFLC
-1084 NDTVN
+1084 NDKVN
-1089 IIFDINKSFD
+1089 IIYA
-1099 IKFLLGILN
+1099 IKNEYSMEYILSLLN
-1108 SKLINSW
+1108 SKLINKW
-1115 FKKTYPEGLH
+1115 FKKLYSSGLE

-1133 IPIPEIPLEAQQ
+1133 IPIPEISLEAQQ
-1145 PFITLADK
+1145 PFIALADK
-1153 MLALNESFQKKSGN
+1153 MLSLNETLQKKSTN
-1167 FIKVVKQTFALE
+1167 FLKVVKQTFALE

-1203 VTPKTKLEWLE
+1203 LTPKTKLEWLE

-1229 IAATDKEINALVYQL
+1229 IAATDKEINALVYKL
-1244 YGLTEEEIKIVE
+1244 YDLTDEEIKIVE

>member
-53 RDLFVFVLGYTI
+53 RDLFVSVLGYTI

-156 EFILFTLSFER
+156 EFNLFALSFER

-180 KADVPLKL
+180 KADIPLRL

-236 AELVSASGDDGKIN
+236 AELVSASDDEIPNQVRNDDGKIN

-278 PNSVLGIIK
+278 PNSVLGIISDYQK
-287 RWEAARENF
+287 LKEMGYGQ
-296 LEVPLYNLFK
+296 PLYNVFK
-306 QYFNW
+306 TYFDR
-311 IDKGFENPNDK
+311 IDKGYK
-322 NGSIFAYN
+322 NESDSSKNVFAYN

-338 VLDNIKVGDDVL
+338 VLDNIKVGDHVL

-391 EIPNRVRD
+391 E
-399 DSLPVRDDSHA
+399 
-410 QSKTTRHAEL
+410 KTGE
-420 DSASKTTNIGKRK
+420 KVENNNVGKRK

-469 EFTPEKSVKTGDDK
+469 EFSPEKNVKTGDDK
-483 KTVAA
+483 KTVAT

-603 LIDDPSVAGE
+603 LIDDPTVAGE
-613 KAFKWEEE
+613 KAFNWEEE
-621 FPEVFGGNSR
+621 FPEVFA
-631 DKGLKSL
+631 KG
-638 VQSTLSTVN
+638 
-647 DIEKGDVIYHV
+647 
-658 TTATHNS
+658 
-665 RYSEKALFF
+665 
-674 NDGAIGKPVNLDFDE
+674 
-689 EIFVMQTIAKII
+689 
-701 AENKYKVLA
+701 
-710 YNFCKD
+710 
-716 HLHFL
+716 
-721 VACKKEELPE
+721 
-731 IMQKIKGITSLERNR
+731 
-746 KFNPTDRQL
+746 
-755 WQQKYF
+755 
-761 EKVVY
+761 
-766 NDEYLE
+766 
-772 NTIHYILNNRK
+772 
-783 KHGLKEFTDDDG
+783 
-795 GNSRGKGQT
+795 
-804 DGGNSRDKG
+804 
-813 LKSLEK
+813 
-819 GENKHGFDVIIGNP
+819 GFDVVIGNP
-833 PYVNMVNIL
+833 PYVRADSEGNNL
-842 NDNERKFYQEHY
+842 KFREYMTSCG
-854 KTVKNK
+854 KWTTLGGKW
-860 SDLYSIF
+860 DLYIPFLELSI
-867 TEKAHLLLKKNGL
+867 KVSKKNGVCSL
-880 FGFIF
+880 IIPDAYCHAEYSKKSIDFMTQNKYLYMIDYFPDI
-885 SNSWMGTDSF
+885 
-895 TAFREFLAKDVTV
+895 E
-908 TGLTELPEKVFKD
+908 VFENVG
-921 ATVKT
+921 VKS
-926 CICFYTNNK
+926 
-935 PTENNVINI
+935 V
-944 DKCENARFSSK
+944 
-955 GFVLPYK
+955 
-962 QILENDKYNFSFEK
+962 
-976 TIVLNKIKTIPLKD
+976 
-990 IVSFSLGIKTS
+990 IVSFDKSKTNLFKQRIHLTISSYSEKVSESYPQSFRIDSKQSLMSKLKEAVTLNNICYVSVGIVGNS
-1001 DDKRFIFNE
+1001 DEKYYKGEFEVSELLSNLKDDIHSKLYYEGKNIGKWYLQEKRFIEYGTERSPAKWRRKGFTELFEGSPKIVTMRSPGKCPRSFLDKENGYFNE
-1010 KKDDDCYLFLRGRNI
+1010 SAIGFKFWNNLKGIENNSLAKSYESDE
-1025 QRWGKPTNN
+1025 QRSS
-1034 EYLWYRP
+1034 
-1041 DLITQ
+1041 
-1046 KPGGRPRVFENFTVD
+1046 FEELSANY
-1061 KKIVIQDIAQE
+1061 
-1072 IIATIDESKYLC
+1072 SY
-1084 NDTVN
+1084 
-1089 IIFDINKSFD
+1089 SF
-1099 IKFLLGILN
+1099 ILAILN
-1108 SKLINSW
+1108 SSLVQYELNSNRRSNIHVYPEDWKVLPIPDLTDSQFSTINS
-1115 FKKTYPEGLH
+1115 
-1125 IKINQLET
+1125 QLT
-1133 IPIPEIPLEAQQ
+1133 S
-1145 PFITLADK
+1145 LADK
-1153 MLALNESFQKKSGN
+1153 MLTLNETLQKKSTN
-1167 FIKVVKQTFALE
+1167 FLKVVKQTFALE

-1196 MKELKQK
+1196 LKELKQK

-1214 VFEETKKSLQEIQTQ
+1214 VFEETKKELQDLKQQ
-1229 IAATDKEINALVYQL
+1229 IDSTDKEINRLVYKL